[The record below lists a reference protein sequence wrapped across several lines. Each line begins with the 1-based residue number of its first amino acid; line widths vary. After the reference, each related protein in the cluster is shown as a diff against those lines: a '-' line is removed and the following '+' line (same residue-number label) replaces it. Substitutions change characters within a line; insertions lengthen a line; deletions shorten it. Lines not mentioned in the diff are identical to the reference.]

1 VTLSHRPRASV
12 ALVVGTLLLAPA
24 GSRADKTADP
34 LAAEAARLQSFLESN
49 RSSAEIWQDVKKSTE
64 PALAR
69 IRAAI
74 GAERRWLALNR
85 LASVSVNLGASAY
98 LEERTTEQRTD
109 GAAFEKEWARMG
121 EVLKN
126 DLAAAPPNLLDGV
139 VPAAARAVG
148 ETVLAQVRPFYE
160 SSLEYGRS
168 TMPDAG
174 LFYLGSAQAARDFVR
189 TSRTLGVPT
198 KAASPPVRSLAPEL
212 DALEGE
218 LLGTYRP
225 PVSIERHPEFIG
237 TSSALNDARRLDAA
251 GLRYGALLRYLQAAQ
266 RTRLLRSTPA
276 VDTVALRESLREMEG
291 RLTSP
296 GGDHSVA
303 RIFLESAA
311 EDLEAAKSG
320 APGATTPPPGATAAA
335 VLQDVMPRYFAALE
349 PARPVPTRLP
359 AEVTVTLVRWP
370 FT

>member
-1 VTLSHRPRASV
+1 MPPFRSSRAGAAVVLS
-12 ALVVGTLLLAPA
+12 ALFLAPA
-24 GSRADKTADP
+24 GRGADDATDP
-34 LAAEAARLQSFLESN
+34 LAAEVARLSSFLESN

-69 IRAAI
+69 TRAALVE
-74 GAERRWLALNR
+74 GRRWLALSR
-85 LASVSVNLGASAY
+85 LASVSVNLGAAAY
-98 LEERTTEQRTD
+98 LEARTPEQRTD

-139 VPAAARAVG
+139 KPAAARAVG
-148 ETVLAQVRPFYE
+148 ETALFQVRPFYE

-174 LFYLGSAQAARDFVR
+174 LFYLGSAQAARDLAQ
-189 TSRTLGVPT
+189 TSRTLSAPAR
-198 KAASPPVRSLAPEL
+198 AAAPPLRSLVPEL

-225 PVSIERHPEFIG
+225 PVSIERHSEFIG
-237 TSSALNDARRLDAA
+237 ASSALNDARKLDAV

-266 RTRLLRSTPA
+266 RTAALRSAAAGQTA
-276 VDTVALRESLREMEG
+276 ALRERLGEMER
-291 RLTSP
+291 RLAS
-296 GGDHSVA
+296 GEVDHSVGQ
-303 RIFLESAA
+303 IFLEAAA
-311 EDLEAAKSG
+311 EDLAPAKDPASSG
-320 APGATTPPPGATAAA
+320 PTPPGAVATA
-335 VLQDVMPRYFAALE
+335 VLHDVLPRYLEALE
-349 PARPVPTRLP
+349 PPRATASRPP